1 MDYVFCLHNWNMKKL
16 KGKIIEFVNSG
27 VECLKSR
34 TGVNDQ
40 RVSRFCR
47 HRSHSSLVT
56 WNQIRK
62 IITANQ
68 APIVRRVNNA
78 IHWIILYPLD
88 SAIRFLNTYPLE
100 SDLSKG

>member
-27 VECLKSR
+27 VECLESR

-56 WNQIRK
+56 
-62 IITANQ
+62 
-68 APIVRRVNNA
+68 
-78 IHWIILYPLD
+78 
-88 SAIRFLNTYPLE
+88 
-100 SDLSKG
+100 

>member
-1 MDYVFCLHNWNMKKL
+1 MKKL

-34 TGVNDQ
+34 TGANDQ

-56 WNQIRK
+56 WNQEYEK
-62 IITANQ
+62 
-68 APIVRRVNNA
+68 
-78 IHWIILYPLD
+78 L
-88 SAIRFLNTYPLE
+88 
-100 SDLSKG
+100 